1 MVLYR
6 IALASQK
13 CGHVFAALSFFLS
26 LILGAVLFEDLAV
39 YDLRLFLL
47 ACAALAIAMNV
58 LVWLSSVGL
67 RKLHEKKV
75 QRNVSQQ

>member
-47 ACAALAIAMNV
+47 ACAGLAIAMNV
-58 LVWLSSVGL
+58 LAWLLGLWL
-67 RKLHEKKV
+67 RKLREKKA
-75 QRNVSQQ
+75 QRNV

>member
-13 CGHVFAALSFFLS
+13 CSHVFAALSFFLS

-47 ACAALAIAMNV
+47 ACAGLAIAMNV
-58 LVWLSSVGL
+58 LVWLLSL
-67 RKLHEKKV
+67 WFRKLRGKKA
-75 QRNVSQQ
+75 QRNV